1 MNPQTL
7 TDCWGSMF
15 GFSSEDF
22 QQMFKNVHQKPDCN
36 QKRHRLLNLMGVSG
50 NEQCGHW
57 QNEQIQLYLF
67 LCIKCK
73 TRGGSLEMGW
83 WTSYFNCSILY
94 NYQHPIPFVDRYL
107 ILLGIQIHFFH
118 DMKFHIRNNGGKLL
132 LYKKKQSICI

>member
-1 MNPQTL
+1 MGFLVRIFNKCSRMSIRNL
-7 TDCWGSMF
+7 TVIRKDTGYWTWW
-15 GFSSEDF
+15 EA
-22 QQMFKNVHQKPDCN
+22 
-36 QKRHRLLNLMGVSG
+36 VSG
-50 NEQCGHW
+50 NEHCGHW

-67 LCIKCK
+67 LCRKCK